1 MNIILNRMNWLKEL
15 EDLQVDAANTIM
27 ERGLSVRDTEKLVK
41 SILNPKQ
48 SKLPIPSSEEA
59 IYSKL
64 SDKLKEIMGTKVS
77 INHKKGG
84 KGKIE
89 IEYYSQEE
97 LERLLELFNGIQN

>member
-1 MNIILNRMNWLKEL
+1 MNIILNRMNSAKRVSKSRAAIANSMRLLRLAEPVQNMLVEGQSSMGHARALLALEL

-64 SDKLKEIMGTKVS
+64 F
-77 INHKKGG
+77 
-84 KGKIE
+84 
-89 IEYYSQEE
+89 
-97 LERLLELFNGIQN
+97 R